1 MPPRA
6 NSAEKGQATSSP
18 NTQAITTK
26 LIMEFKDRQRAE
38 IQKWQRAIATATNP
52 ESPRLYELQ
61 DLFDNLKADGHFI
74 GDMRVRRAAT
84 LCTPFSIIDKN
95 TGKVQDEKTE
105 LFAQKWFY
113 DFMKNA
119 LDCVTRGYTQMEL
132 VDTAAPRFKLVPRRN
147 LVPTKREILLKV
159 QDSKGID
166 CTLEIGR
173 TIIEIGEEDDLG
185 LMADICGQLIWKR
198 NAQQSWA
205 EFSERFGFPL
215 ITATT
220 NKSSATDLANIR
232 KMLAALGEA
241 ANAVLP
247 EGTTIDI
254 KPSATGDAYL
264 VYDKQINRIN
274 AEISKALLSGTMVTD
289 DGSSRSQS
297 EVHERTLDEKVAEDD
312 RRVITF
318 TVNDQ
323 IIPMLALWGHNL
335 NPEIDRFRFEP
346 SDQLTLD
353 KLWVMLDGMLN
364 RFDIPIDWI
373 SRKLGVPIDAIK
385 ERIPA
390 TPIQAQSELGS
401 QAQQHQAITAGDSF
415 TANFR

>member
-1 MPPRA
+1 MPPRENKA
-6 NSAEKGQATSSP
+6 AKGQITSSP
-18 NTQAITTK
+18 NAQAITTK
-26 LIMEFKDRQRAE
+26 IVMEFKDRQRAE
-38 IQKWQRAIATATNP
+38 IQRWQRAIATATQP
-52 ESPRLYELQ
+52 DSPRMYELQ
-61 DLFDNLKADGHFI
+61 DLFDNLKADGHYI

-105 LFAQKWFY
+105 FFARKWFY

-119 LDCVTRGYTQMEL
+119 LDYAVRGYTQLEL
-132 VDTAAPRFKLVPRRN
+132 VDTQMPKFKLIPRRN
-147 LVPTKREILLKV
+147 LVPPKHEILLSV

-166 CTLEIGR
+166 YTPEMGR
-173 TIIEIGEEDDLG
+173 TIVEIGEEDDLG

-220 NKSSATDLANIR
+220 NKSNAADIANIR

-264 VYDKQINRIN
+264 VYDKQIERIN

-289 DGSSRSQS
+289 NGSSRSQS
-297 EVHERTLDEKVAEDD
+297 EVHERTLDDKVAEDD

-323 IIPMLALWGHNL
+323 IIPMLALWGHDL
-335 NPEIDRFRFEP
+335 NPEVDRFRFEP
-346 SDQLTLD
+346 SNQLTLD
-353 KLWVMLDGMLN
+353 KLWTMLDGMLN
-364 RFDIPIDWI
+364 RFDIPLDWI
-373 SRKLGVPIDAIK
+373 SRKFGVPIDALK
-385 ERIPA
+385 AQIPA
-390 TPIQAQSELGS
+390 TPIQQ
-401 QAQQHQAITAGDSF
+401 QAQPKKPQQPQASIGGF

>member
-1 MPPRA
+1 MPPRENKA
-6 NSAEKGQATSSP
+6 AKGQITSSP
-18 NTQAITTK
+18 NAQAITTK
-26 LIMEFKDRQRAE
+26 IVMEFKDRQRAE
-38 IQKWQRAIATATNP
+38 IQRWQRAIATATQP
-52 ESPRLYELQ
+52 DSPRMYELQ
-61 DLFDNLKADGHFI
+61 DLFDNLKADGHYI

-105 LFAQKWFY
+105 FFARKWFY

-119 LDCVTRGYTQMEL
+119 LDYAVRGYTQLEL
-132 VDTAAPRFKLVPRRN
+132 VDTQMPKFKLIPRRN
-147 LVPTKREILLKV
+147 LVPPKHEILLSV

-166 CTLEIGR
+166 YTPEMGR
-173 TIIEIGEEDDLG
+173 TIVEIGEEDDLG

-220 NKSSATDLANIR
+220 NKSNAADIANIR

-264 VYDKQINRIN
+264 VYDKQIERIN

-289 DGSSRSQS
+289 NGSSRSQS
-297 EVHERTLDEKVAEDD
+297 EVHERTLDDKVAEDD

-323 IIPMLALWGHNL
+323 IIPMLALWGHDL
-335 NPEIDRFRFEP
+335 NPEVDRFRFEP
-346 SDQLTLD
+346 SNQLTLD
-353 KLWVMLDGMLN
+353 KLWTMLDGMLN
-364 RFDIPIDWI
+364 RFDIPMDWI
-373 SRKLGVPIDAIK
+373 SRKFGVPIDALK
-385 ERIPA
+385 AQIPA
-390 TPIQAQSELGS
+390 TPIQQ
-401 QAQQHQAITAGDSF
+401 QAQPKKPQQPQASIGGF

>member
-1 MPPRA
+1 MPPRENKA
-6 NSAEKGQATSSP
+6 AKGQITSSP
-18 NTQAITTK
+18 NAQAITTK
-26 LIMEFKDRQRAE
+26 IVMEFKDRQRAE
-38 IQKWQRAIATATNP
+38 IQRWQRAIATATQP
-52 ESPRLYELQ
+52 DAPRMYELQ
-61 DLFDNLKADGHFI
+61 DMFDNLKADGHYI

-105 LFAQKWFY
+105 FFARKWFY

-119 LDCVTRGYTQMEL
+119 LDYAVRGYTQLEL
-132 VDTAAPRFKLVPRRN
+132 VDTQMPKFKLIPRRN
-147 LVPTKREILLKV
+147 LVPPKHEILLSV

-166 CTLEIGR
+166 YTPEMGR
-173 TIIEIGEEDDLG
+173 TIVEIGEEDDLG

-220 NKSSATDLANIR
+220 NKSNAADIANIR

-264 VYDKQINRIN
+264 VYDKQIERIN

-289 DGSSRSQS
+289 NGSSRSQS
-297 EVHERTLDEKVAEDD
+297 EVHERTLDDKVAEDD

-323 IIPMLALWGHNL
+323 IIPMLALWGHDL
-335 NPEIDRFRFEP
+335 NPEVDRFRFEP
-346 SDQLTLD
+346 SNQLTLD
-353 KLWVMLDGMLN
+353 KLWTMLDGMLN
-364 RFDIPIDWI
+364 RFDIPMDWI
-373 SRKLGVPIDAIK
+373 SRKFGVPIDALK
-385 ERIPA
+385 AQIPA
-390 TPIQAQSELGS
+390 TPIQQ
-401 QAQQHQAITAGDSF
+401 QAQPKKPQQPQASIGGF